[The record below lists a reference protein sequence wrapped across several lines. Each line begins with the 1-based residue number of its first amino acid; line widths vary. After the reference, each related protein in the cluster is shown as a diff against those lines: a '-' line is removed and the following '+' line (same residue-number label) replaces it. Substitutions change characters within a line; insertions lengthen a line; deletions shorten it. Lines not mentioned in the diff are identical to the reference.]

1 MRPDDRAP
9 VTPED
14 RPAAS
19 DDVSA
24 RVWDAL
30 TEVIDPELGLDVVTL
45 GLVYEVEHE
54 EDRVR
59 VTHTLTTRG
68 CPLGDHIARRIREE
82 ARSVDGV
89 EEAETRL
96 TWEPSWHP
104 GMIDDGAWEQ

>member
-1 MRPDDRAP
+1 MGRDAHSHATSVDQ
-9 VTPED
+9 
-14 RPAAS
+14 PAAS

-24 RVWDAL
+24 SVWDAL

-45 GLVYEVEHE
+45 GLIYEVEHE
-54 EDRVR
+54 KDRVR

-82 ARSVDGV
+82 TLSVDGV

-96 TWEPSWHP
+96 TWEPAWHP